1 MMKKKTSVLALF
13 LVLLIAVTGCGGGA
27 GNAGTTEA
35 ASTSE
40 GSGSS
45 GKSGDGKI
53 VIGFSQTVMN
63 HPFRIANV
71 DTAKKAAADLGVEII
86 VTDGQGDANKEI
98 ANIESLIARNVDAL
112 IVSSLSGNAIY
123 PAYKEAERAGIP
135 LIIAA
140 SGVPD
145 DDSIPY
151 TTFVASDEVTMGQ
164 QAAKYI
170 ADKMGQKGNLVILN
184 GVVESTNSQLR
195 TQGFM
200 PEIQKYPDIK
210 IVAEQSGEWLRLPAM
225 QVMTNIL
232 QANSKIDFVFA
243 QNDEMALGA
252 IEAIKKANRMSEIK
266 VVSMDSQ
273 KEALEKIKNTDELM
287 MTVKNEW
294 SFETAVKLAIDAAN
308 GKEIQKRVILD
319 SPVIDKSNVDNF
331 YDPNSTF

>member
-1 MMKKKTSVLALF
+1 MKKSAVKMLVF
-13 LVLLIAVTGCGGGA
+13 LMMFTLVVTGCGEAKDSKASGG
-27 GNAGTTEA
+27 
-35 ASTSE
+35 SD
-40 GSGSS
+40 
-45 GKSGDGKI
+45 GKKKI

-71 DTAKKAAADLGVEII
+71 DTAKKAAADLGVELI
-86 VTDGQGDANKEI
+86 VTDGQGDASKEI
-98 ANIESLIARNVDAL
+98 ANIESLIARKVDAI

-123 PAYKEAERAGIP
+123 PAYKEADRAKIP

-140 SGVPD
+140 SGVPED
-145 DDSIPY
+145 DKIPY
-151 TTFVASDEVTMGQ
+151 TTFVASDEVLMGQ

-170 ADKMGQKGNLVILN
+170 ADKLGNKGNLVILN

-195 TQGFM
+195 TKGFM
-200 PEIQKYPDIK
+200 PEIKKYPDIK

-232 QANSKIDFVFA
+232 QANSNIDVVFA

-252 IEAIKKANRMSEIK
+252 IEAIKKAGRMDKIK

-273 KEALEKIKNTDELM
+273 KEALEKIKNTNELM

-319 SPVIDKSNVDNF
+319 SPVIDKSNVDKY
-331 YDPNSTF
+331 YDPKSTF

>member
-1 MMKKKTSVLALF
+1 MKKNVAIVLAF
-13 LVLLIAVTGCGGGA
+13 LLTLTIVITGCG
-27 GNAGTTEA
+27 AGTNSGTNPADTA
-35 ASTSE
+35 ASPSAD
-40 GSGSS
+40 GGNKA
-45 GKSGDGKI
+45 GKKI
-53 VIGFSQTVMN
+53 TIGFSQTVMN

-71 DTAKKAAADLGVEII
+71 DTAKKAAADMGVDII

-98 ANIESLIARNVDAL
+98 SNIESLIARKVDAI

-123 PAYKEAERAGIP
+123 PAYKQIAQAKIP

-145 DDSIPY
+145 DESIPY

-170 ADKMGQKGNLVILN
+170 AEKLNSKGNLVILD

-195 TQGFM
+195 SKGFM

-210 IVAEQSGEWLRLPAM
+210 IVAEQSGQWLRLPAM

-232 QANSKIDFVFA
+232 QANSEIDAVFA

-252 IEAIKKANRMSEIK
+252 IEAIKKAGRMDKIK

-273 KEALEKIKNTDELM
+273 KEALEKIKNTNELM

-319 SPVIDKSNVDNF
+319 SPVIDKSNVDKF